1 MRKGSRTRFAVCIDN
16 SGFAA
21 SLERHEIYRVIP
33 NDQVWEDGDLRVQT
47 VTAFVSHHEGRES

>member
-21 SLERHEIYRVIP
+21 SLERHDIYRVIP
-33 NDQVWEDGDLRVQT
+33 NDQVWEGADLRVQT
-47 VTAFVSHHEGRES
+47 VMGFVSHHEGRES

>member
-1 MRKGSRTRFAVCIDN
+1 MRKGSRTRFAVCAVCIDN

-47 VTAFVSHHEGRES
+47 VTGS